1 MPHSIT
7 GHIVVVDISNFLLLL
22 SIPHSLCPQP
32 ASLIIGVFTCWDDP
46 NLHFWSDWNV
56 CHPSFIVCVF
66 ISLLNFPWT
75 RLIYLLLL
83 WIIIRYGNTKRSPRG
98 SLVFLPPLGLYSKT
112 RIYTWQLESIN
123 PPSTLT
129 LYLPVGSVA
138 WEVHNSWVTVS
149 TSYSAEQL
157 LHTLVEAFLS
167 WELGPSNTKSLGNT
181 HKMLLAV
188 HRCSREKS
196 YCYVCHL
203 DLCIPTMGKIS
214 PYVGQWFR
222 S

>member
-7 GHIVVVDISNFLLLL
+7 GHIVVVDISNFLLLF
-22 SIPHSLCPQP
+22 SIPHSLRPQP

-112 RIYTWQLESIN
+112 QIYTWQLESIN

-129 LYLPVGSVA
+129 LYFTCWFSGMRGPQQLSDSLNFILCGTIATYSGGSI
-138 WEVHNSWVTVS
+138 S
-149 TSYSAEQL
+149 L
-157 LHTLVEAFLS
+157 LGIRTFKHA
-167 WELGPSNTKSLGNT
+167 ELGKYRQN
-181 HKMLLAV
+181 V
-188 HRCSREKS
+188 ICCSQ
-196 YCYVCHL
+196 
-203 DLCIPTMGKIS
+203 M
-214 PYVGQWFR
+214 
-222 S
+222 